1 MRNPANLSSMQIIVP
16 YQQTRHFRLSIL
28 SFENKLIAY
37 LTTLGAIQMTA
48 QCAQEISQFS
58 GNENYYRIMPNVLMT
73 DGAKFVADN
82 GCGYWLI
89 TDVAAHCAELTE
101 KETFIVATL
110 HVTRTAT
117 SSHAILKL
125 DDGND
130 NILATQF
137 IEYTDFPLDEIILYA
152 CYNAD
157 MWVIMIPRE
166 Y

>member
-1 MRNPANLSSMQIIVP
+1 M
-16 YQQTRHFRLSIL
+16 

-37 LTTLGAIQMTA
+37 LITLGAIQMTTQWA
-48 QCAQEISQFS
+48 QQLSQFS
-58 GNENYYRIMPNVLMT
+58 GTDHYYKIMPNVLMT

-82 GCGYWLI
+82 GGAYWLM
-89 TDVAAHCAELTE
+89 TDLAVHCAELTE

-110 HVTRTAT
+110 QVTRTAT

-130 NILATQF
+130 NILVEQI
-137 IEYTDFPLDEIILYA
+137 IEYTDFPLDEIKLYA
-152 CYNAD
+152 CYNGD
-157 MWVIMIPRE
+157 MWVIMLPRE